1 MLLFKV
7 DYVDFVCSIHQ
18 RVEQGH
24 FNLYYN
30 SLLLPHTDINLTLT

>member
-7 DYVDFVCSIHQ
+7 DYVDYFCNIHQ
-18 RVEQGH
+18 RIEQGH

-30 SLLLPHTDINLTLT
+30 SLLFPHIDVNLTLM